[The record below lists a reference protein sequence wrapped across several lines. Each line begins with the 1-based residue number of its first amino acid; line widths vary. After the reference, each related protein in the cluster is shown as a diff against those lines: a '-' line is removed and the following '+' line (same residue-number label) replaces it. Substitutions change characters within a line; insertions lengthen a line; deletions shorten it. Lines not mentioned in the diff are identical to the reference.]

1 MSFSVTS
8 LTSCMP
14 VGINVSST
22 LEAGTQ
28 TTASIVVRVSQ
39 LATITSWDSAA
50 AMLLPT
56 PSIDAP
62 GSSTT
67 LFMINL
73 ASYTTSR
80 VEFQISVPGLAFN
93 GGLSFP
99 ITNSRFVTQAF
110 VPLPNNN
117 GFDPAIGA
125 LLLPNLSCDNLVA
138 FSKGTSTEVQSV
150 SSGAN
155 VTGLFARGSYQF
167 ASMLSLSL
175 SLFVCLS
182 VRVCLLLSQVTNA
195 DPCLS
200 FLKP

>member
-1 MSFSVTS
+1 MSFNVAA

-14 VGINVSST
+14 VGINVGPT

-28 TTASIVVRVSQ
+28 TPASIVVRVPQS
-39 LATITSWDSAA
+39 ATITSWDSASA
-50 AMLLPT
+50 ILLPT
-56 PSIDAP
+56 PSIVAP

-67 LFMINL
+67 SFMIDL

-80 VEFQISVPGLAFN
+80 VEFQISIPSISFN

-99 ITNSRFVTQAF
+99 ITNSRFVTQEF

-125 LLLPNLSCDNLVA
+125 LLLPNLSCDNVVA

-167 ASMLSLSL
+167 ASTHSFSL
-175 SLFVCLS
+175 CLS
-182 VRVCLLLSQVTNA
+182 VCLFVSV
-195 DPCLS
+195 
-200 FLKP
+200 FFYRK